1 MKRYS
6 GYMIVDFNNI
16 LAIDEEDL
24 ADILNGNLLNSLGN
38 EVYLDKLEINF
49 EEEEPYI
56 PEGK

>member
-6 GYMIVDFNNI
+6 GYMIVNFNNI
-16 LAIDEEDL
+16 LANDEEDL
-24 ADILNGNLLNSLGN
+24 MEILADNVGTD
-38 EVYLDKLEINF
+38 VDLDNVEINF